1 MSSNVF
7 EVNCL
12 LILFLAIPIA
22 ASEMKM
28 SEDCLKYP
36 MGKQILAFV
45 LSSIPASVAEKKSSC
60 KIYQCND

>member
-12 LILFLAIPIA
+12 LILFLSLSLA

-28 SEDCLKYP
+28 SEDYLKSP
-36 MGKQILAFV
+36 RGQRVLALV
-45 LSSIPASVAEKKSSC
+45 LSSISAPGTGKKNSC
-60 KIYQCND
+60 KIY